1 MLKTSAS
8 ELPVTVGVA
17 APAKWQDYVLL
28 LKPRVMSLVVFTALT
43 GLVCADTPLNPVIA
57 GTAIL
62 CIAVGAGASGALNM
76 WYEADIDALMRRTR
90 GRPLPMGRVQR
101 ADALALGITLAL
113 FSVGLMGLAVNLLA
127 AALLAFTILFYAV
140 VYTMWLKRR
149 TPQNIVIG
157 GLAGALPPAVG
168 WAAASGTA
176 PLNAWLMVAIIFF
189 WTPPHFWAL
198 SLTTRDDYQRAA
210 IPMLPVAKGEA
221 ATRTQ
226 ILVYSLILALL
237 ALTPAF
243 TGLGGPVYLVIAA
256 VGGVAFVALA
266 IQLAAT
272 KDRTAARRL
281 FGFSILYLFLLF
293 AALLAEH
300 GAGVR
305 PLSLV
310 QRGLQF

>member
-8 ELPVTVGVA
+8 EIASA
-17 APAKWQDYVLL
+17 AHAGPARWQDYLL
-28 LKPRVMSLVVFTALT
+28 LMKPRVMSLVVFTALT
-43 GLVCADTPLNPVIA
+43 GLVCANAPLNPVLA

-62 CIAVGAGASGALNM
+62 CIAIGAGASGALNM

-90 GRPLPMGRVQR
+90 GRPLPMGRVQG

-113 FSVGLMGLAVNLLA
+113 FSVGVMGLALNLLA

-176 PLNAWLMVAIIFF
+176 PLNAWLMVAIIFV

-198 SLTTRDDYQRAA
+198 SLTTHDDYERAK
-210 IPMLPVAKGEA
+210 IPMLPVAKGEP
-221 ATRTQ
+221 ATRAQ
-226 ILVYSLILALL
+226 ILVYSLVLALL
-237 ALTPAF
+237 ALAPAG
-243 TGLGGPVYLVIAA
+243 TGLGGPIYLA
-256 VGGVAFVALA
+256 VATLGGAAFVALA
-266 IQLAAT
+266 ILLAVT
-272 KDRTAARRL
+272 KQRAAARRL

-300 GAGVR
+300 VAGVR
-305 PLSLV
+305 PLGV
-310 QRGLQF
+310 IAPGLGA